1 MESEKPLLIIFN
13 NHSPV
18 CGEPPAADYADR
30 GKYYGYYQN
39 CDGEQWIFVYD
50 FKIRRG
56 TLRGGDG
63 GWDKSY
69 NVIGGRVAD
78 LLLNTDERQWLAS
91 CWNAAV
97 GYEMAFKRTSHLNS
111 KPDRF

>member
-1 MESEKPLLIIFN
+1 MEGEKILLTIFN
-13 NHSPV
+13 NHSPA
-18 CGEPPAADYADR
+18 CGEPPAMDYADR

-50 FKIRRG
+50 FKIIRG

-63 GWDKSY
+63 GWDNSY
-69 NVIGGRVAD
+69 DVIGGRVAD

-97 GYEMAFKRTSHLNS
+97 GYEMAFKGTSHLNS
-111 KPDRF
+111 KPDRC